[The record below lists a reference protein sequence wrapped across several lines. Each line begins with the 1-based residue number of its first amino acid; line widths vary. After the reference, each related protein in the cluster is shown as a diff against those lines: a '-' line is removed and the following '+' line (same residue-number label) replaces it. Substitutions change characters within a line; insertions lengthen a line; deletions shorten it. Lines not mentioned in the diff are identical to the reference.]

1 MEFLAAG
8 IAGRGEMRSGWMI
21 DRLGWLTSSKQSGM
35 TGCSLIGV
43 GWRVCGLS
51 SWQRHSETH
60 LGRDARLEK
69 GMAGMVGT
77 FQRIGA
83 TEQQVVVG
91 GGADAAVAVA
101 EKMGEE
107 DLAAME
113 WD

>member
-1 MEFLAAG
+1 
-8 IAGRGEMRSGWMI
+8 
-21 DRLGWLTSSKQSGM
+21 
-35 TGCSLIGV
+35 
-43 GWRVCGLS
+43 
-51 SWQRHSETH
+51 
-60 LGRDARLEK
+60 
-69 GMAGMVGT
+69 MVGT

-83 TEQQVVVG
+83 TEQEVVVV

>member
-1 MEFLAAG
+1 
-8 IAGRGEMRSGWMI
+8 
-21 DRLGWLTSSKQSGM
+21 
-35 TGCSLIGV
+35 
-43 GWRVCGLS
+43 
-51 SWQRHSETH
+51 
-60 LGRDARLEK
+60 
-69 GMAGMVGT
+69 MAGMVGT